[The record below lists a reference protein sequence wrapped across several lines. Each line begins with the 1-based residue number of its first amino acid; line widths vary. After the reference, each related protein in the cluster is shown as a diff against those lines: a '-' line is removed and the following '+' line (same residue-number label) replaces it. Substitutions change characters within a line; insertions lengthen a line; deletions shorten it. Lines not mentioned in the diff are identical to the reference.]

1 MTPFTT
7 YTQITQ
13 QVYVAEERVK
23 NAHDEAKAEA
33 HSRFKVEKALGAL
46 KEEHMQLPEKLK
58 EVDKARLNIEAG
70 LKTEERQAENQR
82 QKLHITEINLATK
95 KQIVLNLKA
104 ELQKAKD
111 AARVAREAVEVA
123 VETSYECGVQDTKTR
138 LAEQVS
144 ILCRDYCTESWGVAM
159 DQERVPVDP
168 DLRRVE
174 NIFFLE
180 DIQEIPNTFPPTEQL
195 PTTQAPP
202 FNAEVSKGAGVDEE
216 KAKPSKDSLT
226 IRDMVSQVKD
236 VELKS

>member
-70 LKTEERQAENQR
+70 LKTAERQAENQR

-95 KQIVLNLKA
+95 KQTVLNLKA

-111 AARVAREAVEVA
+111 AARVAREAAEVA

-174 NIFFLE
+174 NIFFLK
-180 DIQEIPNTFPPTEQL
+180 DIQEIPNTFPPTKQL

-226 IRDMVSQVKD
+226 IRDVVSQVKD
-236 VELKS
+236 AELKS